1 MPLGLENNL
10 WALLALSKLRNSCR
24 SGSVVSQCIY
34 ICFLGRD
41 LHAELRLLHQENA
54 VPFPLPGQGWFL
66 SAPRADSLAET
77 LLMADHSSLQL
88 ACVSYITISKNR
100 GGQLKKVWWWRL
112 PDSAAVRL
120 CACLLPAACPGH
132 LTTVLRRAV
141 MSYFGVTPIRKV
153 AESRP
158 CCARCCTCR
167 GVTVPCP
174 KETES

>member
-1 MPLGLENNL
+1 MYIH
-10 WALLALSKLRNSCR
+10 LLSGKRFACRAQVIAPRERCALSSARA
-24 SGSVVSQCIY
+24 GVIPQCTQ
-34 ICFLGRD
+34 CWQPGRD
-41 LHAELRLLHQENA
+41 FANGWSLLIA
-54 VPFPLPGQGWFL
+54 GSGLK
-66 SAPRADSLAET
+66 
-77 LLMADHSSLQL
+77 
-88 ACVSYITISKNR
+88 ISKNR

-112 PDSAAVRL
+112 PDSVAVRL
-120 CACLLPAACPGH
+120 GACLLPAACPGH

-153 AESRP
+153 AESQP